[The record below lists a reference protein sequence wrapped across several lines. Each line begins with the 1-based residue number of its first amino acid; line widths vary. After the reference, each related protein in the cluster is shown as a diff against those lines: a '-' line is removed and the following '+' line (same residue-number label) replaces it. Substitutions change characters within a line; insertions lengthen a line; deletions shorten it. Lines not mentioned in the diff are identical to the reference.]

1 MKMKK
6 KIWIIIAAVVVLG
19 VFLVFTLKQDNTKA
33 ISVQM
38 EKVRLHTIE
47 SKVYAAGYVQ
57 PVVKVNIS
65 ANVAGEITT
74 LNVKEGQD
82 VKKGQL
88 LAQLDKV
95 RYAAAVD
102 QAKSYYKSAKSAKD
116 VAEKEFNRVA
126 ELYKNDNY
134 SESQYDQAKAAYDQA
149 EAGLEQAAASLE
161 QAEDNLRKT
170 TLVAPIDGTVIG
182 LQKEQGE
189 MALGSTFQADVVMT
203 VADLS
208 GMEVEVDV
216 NENDIVRVSLGDSV
230 DIEIDALAD
239 QVFKGVVTEISQL
252 ATTMGAGTQNA
263 ITNFKVTVKMINNP
277 PEIRSGMNAT
287 VEILTDKKVDVV
299 GIPIRAVT
307 VRPADKVRKMTAPA
321 EGGAPMMMG
330 KPELLEVAF
339 VVEED
344 TVRAVPLKLGIN
356 SEDYFEILSGV
367 DTSMTIVIGNHQA
380 LTFDLQTGTA
390 VKDMNAAKK

>member
-1 MKMKK
+1 MKK
-6 KIWIIIAAVVVLG
+6 KIWIIIAAVVVLA
-19 VFLVFTLKQDNTKA
+19 VFLYFTMKQDNTKA
-33 ISVQM
+33 VSVQM

-65 ANVAGEITT
+65 ANVAGEIMT
-74 LNVKEGQD
+74 LNVREGQE

-95 RYAAAVD
+95 RYSAAVD
-102 QAKSYYKSAKSAKD
+102 QARSYYKSTKSAKD
-116 VAEKEFNRVA
+116 VAEKEYKRVA
-126 ELYKNDNY
+126 ELYKNNNY
-134 SESQYDQAKAAYDQA
+134 SESQYDQAKAAFDQA
-149 EAGLEQAAASLE
+149 SAGLEQAAASLE

-216 NENDIVRVSLGDSV
+216 NENDIVRVELGDSV
-230 DIEIDALAD
+230 DIEIDALAER
-239 QVFKGVVTEISQL
+239 VFKGIVTEISQL

-321 EGGAPMMMG
+321 EGGPMMMG

-344 TVRAVPLKLGIN
+344 TVRAVPLELGIN
-356 SEDYFEILSGV
+356 SEDFFEIVSGV

-390 VKDMNAAKK
+390 VKDMNSEKK

>member
-1 MKMKK
+1 MKK
-6 KIWIIIAAVVVLG
+6 KLIIIISALVVLA
-19 VFLVFTLKQDNTKA
+19 VFLVFTLKQDNKKA
-33 ISVQM
+33 VGVQM

-65 ANVAGEITT
+65 ANVAGEIMS

-82 VKKGQL
+82 VKRGEL

-95 RYAAAVD
+95 RYSADVD
-102 QAKSYYKSAKSAKD
+102 QAKSYYRSTRSAKE
-116 VAEKEFNRVA
+116 VAEKEYKRVKK
-126 ELYKNDNY
+126 LYKDKNY
-134 SESQYDQAKAAYDQA
+134 SESQYDQAKYQYDQA
-149 EAGLEQAAASLE
+149 VGTFEQAVARLK

-208 GMEVEVDV
+208 SMEVEVDV
-216 NENDIVRVSLGDSV
+216 NENDIVRVELGDSV

-239 QVFKGVVTEISQL
+239 TVFKGIITEISQL
-252 ATTMGAGTQNA
+252 ASTMGAGTQNA
-263 ITNFKVTVKMINNP
+263 ITNFKVTVKMLNNP

-287 VEILTDKKVDVV
+287 VEILTDRKVDVV

-307 VRPADKVRKMTAPA
+307 VRPADKVRKMDPEMT
-321 EGGAPMMMG
+321 G

-339 VVEED
+339 VIEAD
-344 TVRAVPLKLGIN
+344 TVRAVELELGIN
-356 SEDYFEILSGV
+356 SEDFFEVVSGV
-367 DTSMTIVIGNHQA
+367 DTTNMIVIGNHQA

-390 VKDMNAAKK
+390 VKDVNDIKKK

>member
-1 MKMKK
+1 MKK
-6 KIWIIIAAVVVLG
+6 KLIIIILAVIVLA
-19 VFLVFTLKQDNTKA
+19 VFLMFTLKQDNKKA
-33 ISVQM
+33 VGVQM

-65 ANVAGEITT
+65 ANVAGEIMS

-82 VKKGQL
+82 VKKGEL

-95 RYAAAVD
+95 RYSADVD
-102 QAKSYYKSAKSAKD
+102 QAKSYYRSTLSAKE
-116 VAEKEFNRVA
+116 VAEKEYKRV
-126 ELYKNDNY
+126 EKLYKDNNY
-134 SESQYDQAKAAYDQA
+134 SESQYDQAKGQYDQA
-149 EAGLEQAAASLE
+149 VGAFEQAAARLE

-170 TLVAPIDGTVIG
+170 TLIAPIDGTVIG

-208 GMEVEVDV
+208 SMEVEVDV
-216 NENDIVRVSLGDSV
+216 NENDIVRVSAGDSV
-230 DIEIDALAD
+230 DIEIDALAEE
-239 QVFKGVVTEISQL
+239 VFKGIVTEISQL
-252 ATTMGAGTQNA
+252 ASTMGAGTQNA
-263 ITNFKVTVKMINNP
+263 ITNFKVTVKMISNP
-277 PEIRSGMNAT
+277 PDIRSGMNAT

-307 VRPADKVRKMTAPA
+307 VRPADKVRKMEPDDMT
-321 EGGAPMMMG
+321 G

-339 VVEED
+339 VIEAD
-344 TVRAVPLKLGIN
+344 TVRAVELELGIN
-356 SEDYFEILSGV
+356 SEDFFEVVSGV
-367 DTSMTIVIGNHQA
+367 DTTSMIVIGNHQA
-380 LTFDLQTGTA
+380 LTFDLQTGTT
-390 VKDMNAAKK
+390 VKDINDMKKNKE

>member
-1 MKMKK
+1 MKK
-6 KIWIIIAAVVVLG
+6 KLIIIISALVVLA
-19 VFLVFTLKQDNTKA
+19 VFLVFTLKQDNSKA
-33 ISVQM
+33 VGVQM

-65 ANVAGEITT
+65 ANVAGEIMF

-82 VKKGQL
+82 VKKGEL

-95 RYAAAVD
+95 RYSADVD
-102 QAKSYYKSAKSAKD
+102 QAKSYYRSTLSAKE
-116 VAEKEFNRVA
+116 VAEKEYKRVKK
-126 ELYKNDNY
+126 LYKDKNY
-134 SESQYDQAKAAYDQA
+134 SESQFDQAKGQYDQAVGAF
-149 EAGLEQAAASLE
+149 EQATARLK

-208 GMEVEVDV
+208 SMEVEVDV
-216 NENDIVRVSLGDSV
+216 NENDIVRVNAGDSV

-239 QVFKGVVTEISQL
+239 TVFKGIVTEISQL
-252 ATTMGAGTQNA
+252 ASTMGAGTQNA
-263 ITNFKVTVKMINNP
+263 ITNFKVTVKMLNNP

-287 VEILTDKKVDVV
+287 VEILTDRKVDVV

-307 VRPADKVRKMTAPA
+307 VRPADKVRKMESDEMT
-321 EGGAPMMMG
+321 G

-339 VVEED
+339 VIEED
-344 TVRAVPLKLGIN
+344 SVRAVELELGIN
-356 SEDYFEILSGV
+356 SEDFFEVVSGV
-367 DTSMTIVIGNHQA
+367 DTTNMIVIGNHQA
-380 LTFDLQTGTA
+380 LTFDLQTGTV
-390 VKDMNAAKK
+390 VKDVNDIKKK

>member
-1 MKMKK
+1 MKK
-6 KIWIIIAAVVVLG
+6 KLIIIISALVVLA
-19 VFLVFTLKQDNTKA
+19 VFLVFTLKQDNKKA

-65 ANVAGEITT
+65 ANVAGEIMS
-74 LNVKEGQD
+74 LNVKEGQN
-82 VKKGQL
+82 VKKGEL

-95 RYAAAVD
+95 RYAADVD
-102 QAKSYYKSAKSAKD
+102 QAKSYYRSTRSAKE
-116 VAEKEFNRVA
+116 VAEKEYKRVKK
-126 ELYKNDNY
+126 LYKDKNY
-134 SESQYDQAKAAYDQA
+134 SESQYDQAKYQYDQA
-149 EAGLEQAAASLE
+149 VGTFEQAVARLK

-208 GMEVEVDV
+208 SMEVEVDV
-216 NENDIVRVSLGDSV
+216 NENDIVRVGLGDSV

-239 QVFKGVVTEISQL
+239 TIFKGIITEISQL
-252 ATTMGAGTQNA
+252 ASTMGAGTQNA

-287 VEILTDKKVDVV
+287 VEILTDKKIDVV

-307 VRPADKVRKMTAPA
+307 VRPADKVRKM
-321 EGGAPMMMG
+321 ELGKEMG

-339 VVEED
+339 VIEAD
-344 TVRAVPLKLGIN
+344 TVRAVELELGIN
-356 SEDYFEILSGV
+356 SEDFFEVVGGI
-367 DTSMTIVIGNHQA
+367 DTSQTVVIGNHQA

-390 VKDMNAAKK
+390 VKDVNDTKKK

>member
-1 MKMKK
+1 MKK

-19 VFLVFTLKQDNTKA
+19 IFLVFTLKQDNTKA
-33 ISVQM
+33 IEVQM

-65 ANVAGEITT
+65 ANVAGEIKE
-74 LNVKEGQD
+74 LYVKEGQD
-82 VKKGQL
+82 VKKGEL

-95 RYAAAVD
+95 RYAADVD
-102 QAKSYYKSAKSAKD
+102 QSKSYYRSTLSAKD
-116 VAEKEFNRVA
+116 VAEKEFRRVKK
-126 ELYKNDNY
+126 LYDDNNY
-134 SESQYDQAKAAYDQA
+134 SESQYDQAKGQYDQA
-149 EAGLEQAAASLE
+149 VGAFEQAAARLE

-170 TLVAPIDGTVIG
+170 TLIAPIDGTVIG

-216 NENDIVRVSLGDSV
+216 NENDIVRVELGDSV

-239 QVFKGVVTEISQL
+239 QIFKGVVTEISQL

-307 VRPADKVRKMTAPA
+307 VRPADKVRKRAASTN
-321 EGGAPMMMG
+321 GAPMMG

-339 VVEED
+339 VVEAD
-344 TVRAVPLKLGIN
+344 TVRAVPLELGIN
-356 SEDYFEILSGV
+356 SEEFFEIVSGV
-367 DTSMTIVIGNHQA
+367 DTSQTIVIGNHQA
-380 LTFDLQTGTA
+380 LTFDLQTGTT
-390 VKDMNAAKK
+390 VKDMNASKK

>member
-1 MKMKK
+1 MKK
-6 KIWIIIAAVVVLG
+6 KLIIIISALVVLA
-19 VFLVFTLKQDNTKA
+19 VFLMFTLKQDNKKA
-33 ISVQM
+33 VGVQM

-65 ANVAGEITT
+65 ANVAGEIMS

-82 VKKGQL
+82 VKKGEL

-95 RYAAAVD
+95 RYSADVD
-102 QAKSYYKSAKSAKD
+102 QAKSYYRSTRSAKE
-116 VAEKEFNRVA
+116 VAEKEYKRVKN
-126 ELYKNDNY
+126 LYKDKNY
-134 SESQYDQAKAAYDQA
+134 SESQYDQAKYQYDQA
-149 EAGLEQAAASLE
+149 VGTFEQAVARLK

-208 GMEVEVDV
+208 SMEVEVDV
-216 NENDIVRVSLGDSV
+216 NENDIVRVELGDSV

-239 QVFKGVVTEISQL
+239 KVFKGIITEISQL
-252 ATTMGAGTQNA
+252 ASTMGAGTQNA
-263 ITNFKVTVKMINNP
+263 ITNFKVTVKMISNP

-307 VRPADKVRKMTAPA
+307 VRPADKVRKMDPEMT
-321 EGGAPMMMG
+321 G

-339 VVEED
+339 VIEAD
-344 TVRAVPLKLGIN
+344 TVRAVELELGIN
-356 SEDYFEILSGV
+356 SEDFFEIISGV
-367 DTSMTIVIGNHQA
+367 DTSNTIVIGNHQA

-390 VKDMNAAKK
+390 VKDVNDMKKK

>member
-1 MKMKK
+1 MKK

-19 VFLVFTLKQDNTKA
+19 VFLFFTLKQDNTKA
-33 ISVQM
+33 VSVQM

-47 SKVYAAGYVQ
+47 QKVYAAGYVQ

-65 ANVAGEITT
+65 ANVAGEIVE
-74 LNVKEGQD
+74 LRVKEGQQ
-82 VKKGQL
+82 VKKGEV

-95 RYAAAVD
+95 MYAAAVD
-102 QAKSYYKSAKSAKD
+102 QAKSMYKSALSRKE

-126 ELYKNDNY
+126 ELYKNNNY
-134 SESQYDQAKAAYDQA
+134 SESQYDQAKATYDQA
-149 EAGLEQAAASLE
+149 VAGLEQAEATLE
-161 QAEDNLRKT
+161 QNEDNLRKT

-216 NENDIVRVSLGDSV
+216 NENDIVRVELGDSV
-230 DIEIDALAD
+230 DIEIDALANR
-239 QVFKGVVTEISQL
+239 VFKGVVTEISQL
-252 ATTMGAGTQNA
+252 ATTMGQGTQNA
-263 ITNFKVTVKMINNP
+263 ITNFKVTVKMVNNP
-277 PEIRSGMNAT
+277 VEIRSGMNAT
-287 VEILTDKKVDVV
+287 VEILTDKKIDVV

-307 VRPADKVRKMTAPA
+307 VRPADKVRKMTPGA
-321 EGGAPMMMG
+321 EGGAPMMG

-339 VVEED
+339 VVEAD
-344 TVRAVPLKLGIN
+344 TVRAVPLELGIN
-356 SEDYFEILSGV
+356 SEDFFEILNGV
-367 DTSMTIVIGNHQA
+367 DTSMTIVTGNHQA

-390 VKDMNAAKK
+390 VKDMNAEKK

>member
-1 MKMKK
+1 MKK
-6 KIWIIIAAVVVLG
+6 KIFIIIGAVVALA
-19 VFLVFTLKQDNTKA
+19 VFMFFTMKQDNKKFVG
-33 ISVQM
+33 VQM
-38 EKVRLHTIE
+38 EKVRLQTIE

-65 ANVAGEITT
+65 ANVAGEIIS
-74 LNVKEGQD
+74 LDVREGQK

-88 LAQLDKV
+88 LAQLDQV

-102 QAKSYYKSAKSAKD
+102 QARSYYKSTLSAKE
-116 VAEKEFNRVA
+116 VAEKEFKRVA
-126 ELYKNDNY
+126 NLYKNNNY
-134 SESQYDQAKAAYDQA
+134 SESQYDQAKAAFDQA
-149 EAGLEQAAASLE
+149 SAGLEQAYASLE

-208 GMEVEVDV
+208 AMEVEVDV
-216 NENDIVRVSLGDSV
+216 NENDIVRVELGDSV
-230 DIEIDALAD
+230 DIEIDALAEK
-239 QVFKGVVTEISQL
+239 VFKGVVSEISQL
-252 ATTMGAGTQNA
+252 ASTMGAGTQNA
-263 ITNFKVTVKMINNP
+263 ITNFKVTVKMLNNP

-287 VEILTDKKVDVV
+287 VEILTDKKNDVV
-299 GIPIRAVT
+299 GVPIRAVT
-307 VRPADKVRKMTAPA
+307 VRPADKVFMNKSQAKDGKM
-321 EGGAPMMMG
+321 E

-339 VVEED
+339 VIEAD

-356 SEDYFEILSGV
+356 SEDYFEVLSGV
-367 DTSMTIVIGNHQA
+367 DTTNMIVIGNHQA
-380 LTFDLQTGTA
+380 LTFDLQTGSY
-390 VKDMNAAKK
+390 VKDIKDMKKKK

>member
-1 MKMKK
+1 MKK
-6 KIWIIIAAVVVLG
+6 KLIIIIAAVVVLA
-19 VFLVFTLKQDNTKA
+19 VFLIFTLKQDNKKA
-33 ISVQM
+33 VSVQM
-38 EKVRLHTIE
+38 EKVRLQTIE

-57 PVVKVNIS
+57 PVIKVNIS
-65 ANVAGEITT
+65 ANVAGEIKA
-74 LNVKEGQD
+74 LYVKEGQE
-82 VKKGQL
+82 VKEGEL

-95 RYAAAVD
+95 RYAADVD
-102 QAKSYYKSAKSAKD
+102 QSKSYYRSTLSAKE
-116 VAEKEFNRVA
+116 VAEKEYKRVKK
-126 ELYKNDNY
+126 LYDDKNY
-134 SESQYDQAKAAYDQA
+134 SESQYDQAKGQYDQA
-149 EAGLEQAAASLE
+149 VGAFEQAAARLE

-170 TLVAPIDGTVIG
+170 TLIAPIDGTVIG

-216 NENDIVRVSLGDSV
+216 NENDIVRVAVGDSV

-239 QVFKGVVTEISQL
+239 KVFKGIVTEISQL
-252 ATTMGAGTQNA
+252 ASTMGQGTQNA

-287 VEILTDKKVDVV
+287 VEILTDKKIDVV

-307 VRPADKVRKMTAPA
+307 VRPADKVRKMGPEEMT
-321 EGGAPMMMG
+321 G

-339 VVEED
+339 VIEAD

-356 SEDYFEILSGV
+356 SEDFFEIVSGV
-367 DTSMTIVIGNHQA
+367 DTSQTIVIGNHQA

-390 VKDMNAAKK
+390 VKDVNDVKKKK

>member
-1 MKMKK
+1 MKK
-6 KIWIIIAAVVVLG
+6 KLIIIISALVVLA
-19 VFLVFTLKQDNTKA
+19 VFLVFTLKQDNSKA
-33 ISVQM
+33 VGVQM

-65 ANVAGEITT
+65 ANVAGEIMS
-74 LNVKEGQD
+74 LNVKEGQY
-82 VKKGQL
+82 VKKGEL

-95 RYAAAVD
+95 RYSADVD
-102 QAKSYYKSAKSAKD
+102 QAKSYYRSTRSAKE
-116 VAEKEFNRVA
+116 VAEKEYMRVKK
-126 ELYKNDNY
+126 LYKDKNY
-134 SESQYDQAKAAYDQA
+134 SESQYDQAKYQYDQA
-149 EAGLEQAAASLE
+149 VGTFEQAVARLK

-208 GMEVEVDV
+208 SMEVEVDV
-216 NENDIVRVSLGDSV
+216 NENDIVRVELGDSV
-230 DIEIDALAD
+230 DIEIDALSD
-239 QVFKGVVTEISQL
+239 QVLKGIVSEISQL
-252 ATTMGAGTQNA
+252 ASTMGAGTQNA
-263 ITNFKVTVKMINNP
+263 ITNFKVTVNMISNP

-287 VEILTDKKVDVV
+287 VEILTDKKIDVV

-307 VRPADKVRKMTAPA
+307 VRPADKVRKMDPEIT
-321 EGGAPMMMG
+321 G

-339 VVEED
+339 VIEAD
-344 TVRAVPLKLGIN
+344 TVRAVELELGIN
-356 SEDYFEILSGV
+356 SEDFFEVVSGV
-367 DTSMTIVIGNHQA
+367 DTTNMIVIGNHQA
-380 LTFDLQTGTA
+380 LTFDLQTGTS
-390 VKDMNAAKK
+390 VKDVNDRKKDR

>member
-1 MKMKK
+1 MKK
-6 KIWIIIAAVVVLG
+6 TLIIISALVALAVF
-19 VFLVFTLKQDNTKA
+19 VFFTMKQDNQKA
-33 ISVQM
+33 VSVQL
-38 EKVRLHTIE
+38 EKVTLHTVE

-57 PVVKVNIS
+57 PVIKVNIS
-65 ANVAGEITT
+65 ANVAGEIKE
-74 LNVKEGQD
+74 LYVREGQD

-95 RYAAAVD
+95 MYAASVD
-102 QAKSYYKSAKSAKD
+102 QAQSYFKSAKSAKE
-116 VAEKEFNRVA
+116 VSEKEFIRA
-126 ELYKNDNY
+126 KRLYDKNNY
-134 SESQYDQAKAAYDQA
+134 SESQYDQAKATFEQA
-149 EAGLEQAAASLE
+149 SAGLEQAYASLE

-216 NENDIVRVSLGDSV
+216 NENDIVKVSLNDSV

-239 QVFKGVVTEISQL
+239 QVFKGIVTEISQL

-263 ITNFKVTVKMINNP
+263 ITNFKVTVKMLNNP

-299 GIPIRAVT
+299 AIPIRAVT
-307 VRPADKVRKMTAPA
+307 VRPADKVKKVVVEKPLKS
-321 EGGAPMMMG
+321 G
-330 KPELLEVAF
+330 KPELLEVVF
-339 VVEED
+339 VAEED

-356 SEDYFEILSGV
+356 SEEYFEIISGV
-367 DTSMTIVIGNHQA
+367 DTTMTIVTGNHQA
-380 LTFDLQTGTA
+380 LTFDLQNGTHI
-390 VKDMNAAKK
+390 VDINKAKKKSRK

>member
-1 MKMKK
+1 MKK
-6 KIWIIIAAVVVLG
+6 KIFIIIAAVVVLG
-19 VFLVFTLKQDNTKA
+19 VFLVFALKQNNKKA
-33 ISVQM
+33 VAVQM

-57 PVVKVNIS
+57 PVVKVDIS
-65 ANVAGEITT
+65 ANVAGEIVS
-74 LNVKEGQD
+74 LNVKEGQE

-102 QAKSYYKSAKSAKD
+102 QARSAYKSALSGKE
-116 VAEKEFNRVA
+116 VAEKEYKRVT
-126 ELYKNDNY
+126 ELYKNNNY
-134 SESQYDQAKAAYDQA
+134 SESQYDQAKATYEQA
-149 EAGLEQAAASLE
+149 AAGLEQVAASLE

-216 NENDIVRVSLGDSV
+216 NENDIVRVALGDSV

-239 QVFKGVVTEISQL
+239 QVFKGIVTEISQL
-252 ATTMGAGTQNA
+252 ATTLGAGTQNA

-277 PEIRSGMNAT
+277 REIRSGMNAT
-287 VEILTDKKVDVV
+287 VEILTDKKIDVV

-307 VRPADKVRKMTAPA
+307 VRPEDKVRKSNP
-321 EGGAPMMMG
+321 GNGAPQMG
-330 KPELLEVAF
+330 RPELLEVAF
-339 VVEED
+339 VVEND
-344 TVRAVPLKLGIN
+344 TVRAVPLELGIN
-356 SEDYFEILSGV
+356 SEDFFEIVSGV
-367 DTSMTIVIGNHQA
+367 DTSNTIVIGNHQA
-380 LTFDLQTGTA
+380 LTFDLQTGVVVKDANA
-390 VKDMNAAKK
+390 VKK

>member
-1 MKMKK
+1 MKK
-6 KIWIIIAAVVVLG
+6 KLIIIISAVVVLA
-19 VFLVFTLKQDNTKA
+19 VFLMFTLKQDNKKA
-33 ISVQM
+33 IGVHM
-38 EKVRLHTIE
+38 EKVRLQTIE

-65 ANVAGEITT
+65 ANVAGEIMF

-82 VKKGQL
+82 VKKGDL

-95 RYAAAVD
+95 RYSAAVD
-102 QAKSYYKSAKSAKD
+102 QARSYYKSILSAKE
-116 VAEKEFNRVA
+116 VAEKEFKRVQK
-126 ELYKNDNY
+126 LYKNNNY
-134 SESQYDQAKAAYDQA
+134 SESQYDQAKATFDQA
-149 EAGLEQAAASLE
+149 SAGLEQAAAALE

-216 NENDIVRVSLGDSV
+216 NENDIVRVEVGDSV

-239 QVFKGVVTEISQL
+239 QVFKGIVTEISQL
-252 ATTMGAGTQNA
+252 ASTMGQGTQNA
-263 ITNFKVTVKMINNP
+263 ITNFKVTVQMISNP

-287 VEILTDKKVDVV
+287 VEILTDKKIDVV

-307 VRPADKVRKMTAPA
+307 VRPADKVKKMEPGEMT
-321 EGGAPMMMG
+321 G

-339 VVEED
+339 VVEAD
-344 TVRAVPLKLGIN
+344 TVRAVPLELGIN
-356 SEDYFEILSGV
+356 SEDFFEILSGV
-367 DTSMTIVIGNHQA
+367 DTSNTIVIGNHQA

-390 VKDMNAAKK
+390 VKDVNDMKKK